1 MVDSYGDCGSC
12 MSDSFQVV
20 CVHARVPAHV
30 CMHVCVCGGSD
41 VFSPGL
47 LYICTHRI
55 VHGPRSQ
62 GRFPCLF
69 QWRMN
74 RGIRVAWL
82 PAPDA
87 SHPSWRVL
95 GIKTKEWSLP
105 DLCNSYFIRWMSFWM
120 WLWSGSVYAILHII
134 SHLFFLLPSESNN
147 LRELCTRRVFQ
158 QFKKKLI

>member
-1 MVDSYGDCGSC
+1 MLHVWFLSGR
-12 MSDSFQVV
+12 V
-20 CVHARVPAHV
+20 CACPCPCTCV
-30 CMHVCVCGGSD
+30 HVCVWWVRCILPWSALY
-41 VFSPGL
+41 VHTLHSPWS
-47 LYICTHRI
+47 C
-55 VHGPRSQ
+55 SQ

-105 DLCNSYFIRWMSFWM
+105 DLCVSYFIRWMSFWM
-120 WLWSGSVYAILHII
+120 WLWSSSVYAVLHII